1 MDELKIDELE
11 RIPIPEGL
19 EERLSMKIDEW
30 ERDEMNEAEATNGN
44 RSKLVLLFHNR
55 YAKMASVAA
64 LLLVVFGIGLY
75 LNHTPKGETD
85 TFTDPQMA
93 RAEAEKAIGLFAE
106 KLNKGFEAYAEANK
120 KAAHA
125 QKILNK
131 YYN

>member
-11 RIPIPEGL
+11 KIPIPEGL

-30 ERDEMNEAEATNGN
+30 EQAEKEEVDVSEEQDGN
-44 RSKLVLLFHNR
+44 AVSLRRFRYMKIASIAAAFILVI
-55 YAKMASVAA
+55 
-64 LLLVVFGIGLY
+64 GIGLY
-75 LNHTPKGETD
+75 LNHTHKGETD

-93 RAEAEKAIGLFAE
+93 RVEAEKAIGLFAE
-106 KLNKGFEAYAEANK
+106 NLNKGFEAYTEASE